1 MIAPRITSLVAAV
14 ALAVPFTIIASGC
27 DEDTVVEVPDEQC
40 GWSSSREL
48 HAWGLTFRAQTEVI
62 GEAPTTI
69 QTIVTATNT
78 WDSEVTLNKPWAGCD
93 VMLRVYLDRHRDNLV
108 WTESGY
114 FGATNRAC
122 LAIADTVTLPP
133 GETRQFGET
142 TLTASQILGDSLLPG
157 CYYFE
162 AVTWAD
168 DMAFDLGAGSAV
180 LSR

>member
-1 MIAPRITSLVAAV
+1 MIAPRITSLVALIV
-14 ALAVPFTIIASGC
+14 LAAPFTLIASGC
-27 DEDTVVEVPDEQC
+27 DEDTVVEVPDEEC
-40 GWSSSREL
+40 GWSSNREL

-69 QTIVTATNT
+69 QTIVAATNG
-78 WDSEVTLNKPWAGCD
+78 WDTEVTLWKRHVGCD
-93 VMLRVYLDRHRDNLV
+93 VMLRVYRDRHRNQLV
-108 WTESGY
+108 WSHWDYWDVVRT
-114 FGATNRAC
+114 RC
-122 LAIADTVTLPP
+122 PAIADSVTLPP

-162 AVTWAD
+162 AETKAD